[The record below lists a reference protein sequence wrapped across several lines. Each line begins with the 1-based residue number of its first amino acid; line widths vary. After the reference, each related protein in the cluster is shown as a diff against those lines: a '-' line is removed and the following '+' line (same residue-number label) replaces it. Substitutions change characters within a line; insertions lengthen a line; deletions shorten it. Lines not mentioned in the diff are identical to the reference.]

1 MGRAPVLHAAFC
13 LVPTSSHAISGE
25 AQATT
30 RSSHLLHLSLNIPSE
45 AVAGQSIFNTLGNRG
60 STYLSYSS
68 LNAKKL
74 ILANLNVACCDR
86 GIPGVLEEYQR
97 AKGTAHLDA
106 EKTFLDKD
114 SPSPRPNTRKLQSS
128 SVSITNR
135 LVVGIDWMCPK
146 FYCRS
151 LL

>member
-60 STYLSYSS
+60 T
-68 LNAKKL
+68 
-74 ILANLNVACCDR
+74 NLNVACCDR